1 MLIIV
6 AFPLEDHVQESAIPP
21 SSEIVKVSL
30 EHTGLELLTE
40 TLQPYLHKIKNCLY
54 ISCHYL

>member
-6 AFPLEDHVQESAIPP
+6 AFPRPRPGSCAHR
-21 SSEIVKVSL
+21 SEIVKVSL

-40 TLQPYLHKIKNCLY
+40 T
-54 ISCHYL
+54 